1 MFLLIAIWIF
11 FCQWWQIIKRN
22 TILFTKKTRCGRVM
36 MNEWLITGGVIAILP
51 WNYCSCFKM
60 ARMIIPLNM
69 KIFKILK
76 TIFFTYFEYAENDG
90 GIYFAHKYIYLLE
103 KNISFRQVFFIYISN
118 DLINAFGTDVWGG
131 LWTTFF
137 KLITTTLVSCVS
149 DMLRSWWFQDIAKK
163 DRQINWNKKQF

>member
-1 MFLLIAIWIF
+1 
-11 FCQWWQIIKRN
+11 
-22 TILFTKKTRCGRVM
+22 
-36 MNEWLITGGVIAILP
+36 
-51 WNYCSCFKM
+51 M

-76 TIFFTYFEYAENDG
+76 TIFFTYLEYAENDG

-163 DRQINWNKKQF
+163 DRQIN